1 MRTRFNEIFPTPYCL
16 LSAILAG
23 ILVAGVVAAQGVRA
37 PQRPD
42 PAPGPQTAISTGRE
56 GGSYHG
62 IGQRLQARMLADHGY
77 GIAVESSS
85 GSIQNLARLADPSS
99 PVGLALTQSDALAQ
113 FLKMNAEFA
122 GEYLVLGDA
131 GRECVF
137 LIASQRGGIRSFA
150 ELEAAVDGQVSVDD
164 PGSGAAVTFEYLM
177 GMDPALSDLQLAFT
191 DTMETLLQL
200 KVGGEHTDLR
210 AAMIVQR
217 PSTRSPAVGIVL
229 ANPRDYRFV
238 PIREADVQNAHL
250 PDQSVVYS
258 FERVRVGG
266 SEAKDG
272 LEVETL
278 CTRSLLLA
286 SKAKL
291 SREVRSRLSLL
302 MLEAGA
308 VVIGQ
313 DD

>member
-1 MRTRFNEIFPTPYCL
+1 MGTRFDETFPAPRRL
-16 LSAILAG
+16 LLAILVGALLAG
-23 ILVAGVVAAQGVRA
+23 SAAAQAVRA
-37 PQRPD
+37 SK
-42 PAPGPQTAISTGRE
+42 APGPSGAPQTAISTGRQ

-62 IGQRLQARMLADHGY
+62 IGQRLQARMRADHAY

-85 GSIQNLARLADPSS
+85 GSIQNLARLADPTS

-131 GRECVF
+131 GRECVL
-137 LIASQRGGIRSFA
+137 LIASKRGGIQSFA
-150 ELEAAVDGQVSVDD
+150 ELEAATDGRVSVDD
-164 PGSGAAVTFEYLM
+164 PGSGAAVTLDYLM
-177 GMDPALSDLQLAFT
+177 GMDPGLSDLQLSFT
-191 DTMETLLQL
+191 DTMEALLQL
-200 KVGGEHTDLR
+200 KVGGAHTDLR

-229 ANPRDYRFV
+229 SNPDDYRFA
-238 PIREADVQNAHL
+238 PIREADVQNANL
-250 PDQSVVYS
+250 PDESVVYT

-266 SEAKDG
+266 SGSKDG
-272 LEVETL
+272 VEIDTL

-286 SKAKL
+286 SKDKL
-291 SREVRSRLSLL
+291 DRDERSRLSRL

-308 VVIGQ
+308 EVIGG